1 MKKML
6 IVAVA
11 LFVLGTVG
19 MVFAQEEIP
28 IPSVYN
34 VIFASAMLQAIGAVV
49 GFTQLINNAAKL
61 KGWAAVAL
69 AFVVSVGYSFAMYLS
84 QGMAFCAV
92 VAVAAF
98 IPAALAY
105 KATKAA
111 GTAMAK

>member
-1 MKKML
+1 MKWHNL
-6 IVAVA
+6 
-11 LFVLGTVG
+11 LFVVLFILGTVG
-19 MVFAQEEIP
+19 LALAQDAIP

-69 AFVVSVGYSFAMYLS
+69 ALVVSIGYSFAMYLS
-84 QGMAFCAV
+84 QGVAFCAV

-111 GTAMAK
+111 GRIM